1 MASVTFDEATRLY
14 PNAVVPAVD
23 HLSLSVSDGEFFVLA
38 GPSGCGKSTAMR
50 MLAGLENVDAGH
62 IFVDSE
68 DVTHLPPK
76 MRDVAIVFQNY
87 ALYPHMSIED
97 NMGFTLKIAGK
108 DPDFIAERV
117 RDAAEVLELDGKL
130 QEKPGDLSRAERQR
144 VAMGRA
150 LVRSPKVFLMDEP
163 LINLDL
169 DLRDRTRDL
178 IVRLQEHSGVTTVY
192 VTADPEEAI
201 NLGTRVGIMS
211 EGKLLQA
218 DTPEEL
224 LNHPECEFV
233 RHFLKPGL

>member
-1 MASVTFDEATRLY
+1 M
-14 PNAVVPAVD
+14 
-23 HLSLSVSDGEFFVLA
+23 
-38 GPSGCGKSTAMR
+38 
-50 MLAGLENVDAGH
+50 
-62 IFVDSE
+62 
-68 DVTHLPPK
+68 
-76 MRDVAIVFQNY
+76 
-87 ALYPHMSIED
+87 
-97 NMGFTLKIAGK
+97 
-108 DPDFIAERV
+108 